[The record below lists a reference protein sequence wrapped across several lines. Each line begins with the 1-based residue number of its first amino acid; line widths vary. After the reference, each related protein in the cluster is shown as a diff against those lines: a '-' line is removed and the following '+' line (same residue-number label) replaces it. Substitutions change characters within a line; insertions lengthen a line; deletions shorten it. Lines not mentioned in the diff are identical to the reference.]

1 MRIGRDAK
9 PVEDVASPH
18 RPNGDETIPD
28 MSDVATRIAEAV
40 EALRCHG
47 AAFAYLHG
55 SRANNTAR
63 PTSDVDIA
71 AYFGGQRPPAA
82 FEVLLPAGVDL
93 LVLDNA
99 PLELAGKVALHGT
112 LLFEKDPPTRVAWE
126 ATTRK
131 IYFDELR
138 ESLAPTRSL
147 PKRCAVV
154 DEARVLRLLRGI
166 TDDVAIL
173 RRESA
178 AGRPAGPTRYGCA
191 ASSTRSSRRSRLAL
205 TLHNTSVRRK
215 VGVLRA

>member
-1 MRIGRDAK
+1 MPAAANGAFDQINAHDAMRIGRDAK

-112 LLFEKDPPTRVAWE
+112 LLFEKDPPPGWLGKRRRARSTSTNSANHSRPQGVCRSGAPWSM
-126 ATTRK
+126 R
-131 IYFDELR
+131 L
-138 ESLAPTRSL
+138 ESFGC
-147 PKRCAVV
+147 CAV
-154 DEARVLRLLRGI
+154 LP
-166 TDDVAIL
+166 TTWPFCVANP
-173 RRESA
+173 RRA
-178 AGRPAGPTRYGCA
+178 GPQGRPDMA
-191 ASSTRSSRRSRLAL
+191 ARRQVHVRHADRG
-205 TLHNTSVRRK
+205 LH
-215 VGVLRA
+215 